1 MPQFKFVVIETIAH
15 EKHYTV
21 EADSREEALDLAH
34 MGDTINEVFVKDRGV
49 VDRVVCDE
57 VTNG

>member
-1 MPQFKFVVIETIAH
+1 
-15 EKHYTV
+15 
-21 EADSREEALDLAH
+21 